1 MTSEVNSRD
10 VKECQKSSLNQRGAR
25 LLKGRM
31 VFYGFR
37 TMHPWV
43 KNFGAASQRNLWQSK
58 NMPAQSVAEL
68 IGNAVKLK
76 QITKAQ
82 ASALLRHR
90 KHFTEGHLVHMFHL
104 MATKHF
110 SFKEAHERTMKAVGK

>member
-1 MTSEVNSRD
+1 
-10 VKECQKSSLNQRGAR
+10 
-25 LLKGRM
+25 
-31 VFYGFR
+31 
-37 TMHPWV
+37 MHPWV

-90 KHFTEGHLVHMFHL
+90 KHHTEGHLVHMLHL

-110 SFKEAHERTMKAVGK
+110 SFKEAHERAMKAVGK